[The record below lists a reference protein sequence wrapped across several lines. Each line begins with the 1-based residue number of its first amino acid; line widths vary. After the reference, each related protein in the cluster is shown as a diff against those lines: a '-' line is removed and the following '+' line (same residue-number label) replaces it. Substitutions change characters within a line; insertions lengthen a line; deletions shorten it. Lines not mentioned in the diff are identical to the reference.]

1 MAFLLYDNPIIYNIV
16 RRMRL
21 PRLTGSVL
29 SGLHCFLIAADQ
41 MSFTRAAEMLC
52 LTQSAVSHKIKN
64 LEAALG
70 VTLFIRQPR
79 KLVLTE
85 EGKRLKEVV
94 AHNFGDI
101 ANELRDLKTQEL
113 SGDLNVSVP
122 PTFAQR
128 WLMPRLKSFIE
139 KYPALRFHLR
149 TRNELVDFQTE
160 SFDCAIYFGDGK
172 YNGLHVVQLMDE
184 SMVPVCSHDYAI
196 AHDLYGNPEKLVSC
210 LLLHDA
216 APWARAGRNDE
227 WQYWAHQ
234 NDVALP
240 EAGCTFDRADLAL
253 QAAER
258 GIGVAIGRASFIAE
272 QIASGRLV
280 TPFPLAVPSPQHYY
294 LVCRKDMADSPRIKA
309 FIDWLVENGGVVAR
323 N

>member
-1 MAFLLYDNPIIYNIV
+1 
-16 RRMRL
+16 MRL
-21 PRLTGSVL
+21 PHLTGSVL

-41 MSFTRAAEMLC
+41 MSFTRAAELLC

-64 LEAALG
+64 LETSLG

-79 KLVLTE
+79 KLILTD
-85 EGKRLKEVV
+85 EGKRLKDVI

-101 ANELRDLKTQEL
+101 ANELRDLKTLEL

-122 PTFAQR
+122 PTFGQR
-128 WLMPRLKSFIE
+128 WLVPRLKSFIE

-172 YNGLHVVQLMDE
+172 YNGLHAVKLMDE
-184 SMVPVCSHDYAI
+184 SMIPVCSRDYA
-196 AHDLYGNPEKLVSC
+196 AKHGLFGNPAKLASC
-210 LLLHDA
+210 MLLHDA

-227 WQYWAHQ
+227 WQYWAQ
-234 NDVALP
+234 QSGATLP

-258 GIGVAIGRASFIAE
+258 GIGVAMGRASFIAE
-272 QIASGRLV
+272 QVASGRLV
-280 TPFPLAVPSPQHYY
+280 TPFTLAVASPQNYY
-294 LVCRKDMADSPRIKA
+294 LVCRKEMATSPRVKA
-309 FIDWLVENGGVVAR
+309 FIDWLDEIKY
-323 N
+323 